1 MKAKSLKTGQIVAI
15 KLIKNVQKDV
25 YYIRK
30 ILREII
36 ILRKLSQV
44 ENNTFTTKLVDVI
57 LSDDY
62 KQSQSLSDLNHLY
75 IVMEFQSND
84 LKSMIDNVTM

>member
-1 MKAKSLKTGQIVAI
+1 MKARSLKTGQIVAI